1 MIKRTLYFGNP
12 SYLSLGKGQLSI
24 RLPEVEKNDTLPDFF
39 KKDAIKTIPIEDIGI
54 VVLDHQQI
62 TITQALLAALLD
74 NNVALIACDN
84 THHPTGLMLPL
95 CGNTIQNERFRAQ
108 LDATEPLKKQLWAQ
122 TISQKI
128 KNQAAMFE
136 SKNID
141 NAYLVPLYRN
151 VKSGD
156 TDNSE
161 ATAAAYYWKNLFGVI
176 EVAQKTTNTLGT
188 NLPGFQNLASL
199 NHDNHDHF
207 EQKNQPKIKCITNF
221 KREREGMPP
230 NNYLN
235 YGYALLRATM
245 ARSIVGAGLLPT
257 LGIFH
262 HNRYNAY
269 CLADDLME
277 PYRPFVDKV
286 VYSTIEKQG
295 LEEDIPKEIKATLLQ
310 IPAMDVLMDGEKSP
324 LMVATQRTA
333 VSLVKCFEGG
343 QRKLIYP
350 DFI

>member
-1 MIKRTLYFGNP
+1 MNYKTSTSIGIMIKRTLYFGNP
-12 SYLSLGKGQLSI
+12 SYLSLTNAQLTL
-24 RLPEVEKNDTLPDFF
+24 RLPEVEKNDTLPERF
-39 KKDAIKTIPIEDIGI
+39 KKEASASVPIEDIGM
-54 VVLDHQQI
+54 VVLDHKQI
-62 TITQALLAALLD
+62 TITQALIEALLG
-74 NNVALIACDN
+74 NNVALITCDS

-95 CGNTIQNERFRAQ
+95 CGNTIQTERFRAQ

-128 KNQAAMFE
+128 KNQAALF
-136 SKNID
+136 SNKNID
-141 NAYLVPLYRN
+141 NSYLIPLYKN

-156 TDNSE
+156 TDNCE
-161 ATAAAYYWKNLFGVI
+161 ATAAAYYWGNIF
-176 EVAQKTTNTLGT
+176 T
-188 NLPGFQNLASL
+188 SL
-199 NHDNHDHF
+199 SSVGS
-207 EQKNQPKIKCITNF
+207 F
-221 KREREGMPP
+221 KRFREGLPP

-277 PYRPFVDKV
+277 PYRPYVDKV
-286 VYSTIEKQG
+286 VYIIIEQHG
-295 LEEDIPKEIKATLLQ
+295 INEDISKEIKTLLLS
-310 IPAMDVLMDGEKSP
+310 IPVIDVLMDGEKSP
-324 LMVATQRTA
+324 LMNATQRTA
-333 VSLVKCFEGG
+333 VSLVKCFNGE

>member
-1 MIKRTLYFGNP
+1 MIKRTIYFGNP
-12 SYLSLGKGQLSI
+12 SYLSLNNAQLVL
-24 RLPEVEKNDTLPDFF
+24 RLPEVEKSDSLPENY
-39 KKDAIKTIPIEDIGI
+39 KKEATATIPVEDIGI
-54 VVLDHQQI
+54 VILDHKQI
-62 TITQALLAALLD
+62 TITQALIEALLD
-74 NNVALIACDN
+74 NNVALITCDS

-122 TISQKI
+122 TVSQKI
-128 KNQAAMFE
+128 KNQAAMFG
-136 SKNID
+136 SKDMD
-141 NAYLVPLYRN
+141 NGFLITYSRN

-156 TDNSE
+156 SDNCE
-161 ATAAAYYWKNLFGVI
+161 ATAAMHYWGNLF
-176 EVAQKTTNTLGT
+176 NTLPAVNG
-188 NLPGFQNLASL
+188 
-199 NHDNHDHF
+199 
-207 EQKNQPKIKCITNF
+207 F
-221 KREREGMPP
+221 KRFREGLPP

-286 VYSTIEKQG
+286 VYSIIEEYG
-295 LEEDIPKEIKATLLQ
+295 INEDIPKEIKAALLK
-310 IPAMDVLMDGEKSP
+310 IPAMDVLIDGEKSP
-324 LMVATQRTA
+324 LMNATQRTA
-333 VSLVKCFEGG
+333 VSLVKCFDGE
-343 QRKLIYP
+343 QRKLLYP